1 MKRTFFC
8 LIMLVSVSL
17 LFVSLS
23 NAQTLK
29 KSQLSKKEVF
39 VKKSALLNSLKKLK
53 ISYRS
58 FVKNP
63 KDAKAHFAFNK
74 ALNDA
79 VIKAKVLVKIAKEGD
94 PEKDSPPPPK
104 EPSPPP
110 PPPPTPPQGPQGIS
124 KRDITKLSNM
134 SNSLLRDFL
143 KIRSIN
149 RIGLRMNTH
158 SMAKINIRMKSI
170 KSKLL
175 QLALLEPR
183 AEPKHYKLK

>member
-29 KSQLSKKEVF
+29 KSHLSKKKVF
-39 VKKSALLNSLKKLK
+39 VKKSALLKSLKNLQ

-58 FVKNP
+58 FMKNP
-63 KDAKAHFAFNK
+63 KDRKIHLAFNK

-79 VIKAKVLVKIAKEGD
+79 VLKAKVLGKMGKEGD

-104 EPSPPP
+104 EPPPP
-110 PPPPTPPQGPQGIS
+110 TPTPPQGPQGIS
-124 KRDITKLSNM
+124 KRDMSRLSNM
-134 SNSLLRDFL
+134 SNSLLGDFL

-149 RIGLRMNTH
+149 RKGFMMNTH
-158 SMAKINIRMKSI
+158 SMNRINIRMKSI
-170 KSKLL
+170 KGKIL

-183 AEPKHYKLK
+183 AEPKY